1 MSVLISYRIIVFT
14 ECITLFPANLQCFYD
29 PTFLSFFIQKSLQC
43 TDIGTK
49 QSKSRDF
56 IARLLRYAYILIQI
70 LESQLH
76 ASHKGCTR
84 HRVAEIDFVLLCQKV
99 LASCPQI
106 KVLIQLIVDL
116 CIEEPEVLLG
126 LVSAYCRVEVLNML
140 CTE

>member
-29 PTFLSFFIQKSLQC
+29 STKLNSTFLRFFIQKSHQC

-76 ASHKGCTR
+76 ASHKGCTG
-84 HRVAEIDFVLLCQKV
+84 HRVAEIDFVLLCQ
-99 LASCPQI
+99 
-106 KVLIQLIVDL
+106 
-116 CIEEPEVLLG
+116 
-126 LVSAYCRVEVLNML
+126 
-140 CTE
+140 